1 MCVFYRLQ
9 PQKNEETQQHMTVT
23 GNKTDVSDSNL
34 GNYWWFWVVPMNR
47 KHIDGPKKRKAK
59 PKNYCNEGNT
69 NSEL

>member
-1 MCVFYRLQ
+1 
-9 PQKNEETQQHMTVT
+9 MTVT